1 MTMGKRLK
9 KAFAIFM
16 AICIT
21 ISGMNPIIMQ
31 IAYAAGDDPINHAVD
46 ISFSPQ
52 NLGSTDENRIDIETG
67 RSGSFV
73 LSVSVSHAND
83 QTQAVTF
90 KVKIRDKDVRLTDFD
105 ENGMYVVP
113 GREYKLETD
122 EEGNR
127 YITGSAKPGDTF
139 TQPFT
144 FFIQTV

>member
-1 MTMGKRLK
+1 MTMGKILK
-9 KAFAIFM
+9 KTFAFFM
-16 AICIT
+16 AICVT
-21 ISGMNPIIMQ
+21 FSGINPILMQ
-31 IAYAAGDDPINHAVD
+31 SAYAADDGTVNHAVD

-105 ENGMYVVP
+105 ENGMYVVY

-127 YITGSAKPGDTF
+127 YITGS
-139 TQPFT
+139 
-144 FFIQTV
+144 V